1 MKDEIKKKTVE
12 NETESKKGAK
22 KHEKKG
28 AKENDK
34 KIQRKPKSVLNY
46 LGLFFFLAS
55 VTLLIV
61 AVSIFFIIYASGGR
75 RNEEGEIVVT
85 GSILIDSEPQD
96 IKAFVDNQPVTL
108 EDQKIIGLE
117 EGEHNLKVT
126 AEDYLPWEK
135 DVFVTKGLVERV
147 YVKLFPKDTNLE
159 QFTKTNVEKIFF
171 SEDGDYM
178 YYAVADADKGEDIGI
193 WRQRIAD
200 VGVLDIF
207 NNNDKLKITNFTA
220 DIKPSIKAGKFEII
234 PSLDDRKIILK
245 ITGGDDLQHYVL
257 NADSYNEPGAG
268 NSLEEDL
275 HFPIDEAK
283 WLDRSSSILLRSKKM
298 IAEYNPDTQA
308 STLIDYVPDND
319 SSLIY
324 SISGNRVY
332 LYDAKDSK
340 KSIKYYEAGKLSTV
354 KLENIDLTTPITT
367 MKAAGDEK
375 NILYYKSA
383 NGNWY
388 YLNILKSYQYKIRQA
403 LEIQQVSRDGGSVI
417 LVESSD
423 SITAKKYWVLNTKEV
438 ISQNKFDHK
447 LRQLRN
453 NLLEVKVSPKSNTLL
468 MMTKSNELYVA
479 DIDGQNAKLLVD
491 QETQVID
498 SSYQINSTDS
508 NLFVLISEK
517 VENQEQ
523 SQVNNNIYRIDLK
536 VD

>member
-1 MKDEIKKKTVE
+1 
-12 NETESKKGAK
+12 
-22 KHEKKG
+22 
-28 AKENDK
+28 
-34 KIQRKPKSVLNY
+34 
-46 LGLFFFLAS
+46 
-55 VTLLIV
+55 
-61 AVSIFFIIYASGGR
+61 
-75 RNEEGEIVVT
+75 
-85 GSILIDSEPQD
+85 
-96 IKAFVDNQPVTL
+96 
-108 EDQKIIGLE
+108 
-117 EGEHNLKVT
+117 
-126 AEDYLPWEK
+126 
-135 DVFVTKGLVERV
+135 
-147 YVKLFPKDTNLE
+147 
-159 QFTKTNVEKIFF
+159 
-171 SEDGDYM
+171 
-178 YYAVADADKGEDIGI
+178 
-193 WRQRIAD
+193 
-200 VGVLDIF
+200 
-207 NNNDKLKITNFTA
+207 
-220 DIKPSIKAGKFEII
+220 
-234 PSLDDRKIILK
+234 
-245 ITGGDDLQHYVL
+245 
-257 NADSYNEPGAG
+257 
-268 NSLEEDL
+268 
-275 HFPIDEAK
+275 
-283 WLDRSSSILLRSKKM
+283 
-298 IAEYNPDTQA
+298 
-308 STLIDYVPDND
+308 
-319 SSLIY
+319 
-324 SISGNRVY
+324 
-332 LYDAKDSK
+332 
-340 KSIKYYEAGKLSTV
+340 
-354 KLENIDLTTPITT
+354 